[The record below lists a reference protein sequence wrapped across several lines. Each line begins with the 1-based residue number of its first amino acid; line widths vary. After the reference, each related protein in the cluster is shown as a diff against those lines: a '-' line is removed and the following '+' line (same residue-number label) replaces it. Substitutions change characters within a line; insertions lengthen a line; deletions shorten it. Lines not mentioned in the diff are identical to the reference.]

1 MITSITSKV
10 IVVFHRAPQVD
21 IELGADKVEPGQEVD
36 IKIKTRPDSYVCVL
50 GIDQAVTVLK

>member
-1 MITSITSKV
+1 M
-10 IVVFHRAPQVD
+10 D
-21 IELGADKVEPGQEVD
+21 IELGANKVEPGQEVD